1 MHVYLTNNL
10 ELHEK
15 RWFRYSKWVLWLN
28 KNTWIL
34 LLLFFRLITCL
45 KWSIKWFINSNPKLP
60 LNWNKNYLLPFWK
73 QFLNR
78 TFDMQLQK
86 RLIIFYTQQHT
97 IYNLLKLKS
106 PWNSR
111 DTSYLVCVLKIKD
124 IMKRELVL
132 GFVNWHEYVE
142 LKIRDVWMCIF
153 FLTKYSS
160 QMDYPLRSI
169 LALPITNFQFIL
181 EKCIFIFQLNMKIIN
196 D

>member
-1 MHVYLTNNL
+1 MIFVVHIDKVLVVIEFIPQWNFGILNQKSSINFTLHVYLTNNL

-86 RLIIFYTQQHT
+86 KAHYLLHSATT
-97 IYNLLKLKS
+97 YN
-106 PWNSR
+106 
-111 DTSYLVCVLKIKD
+111 I
-124 IMKRELVL
+124 
-132 GFVNWHEYVE
+132 
-142 LKIRDVWMCIF
+142 
-153 FLTKYSS
+153 
-160 QMDYPLRSI
+160 
-169 LALPITNFQFIL
+169 
-181 EKCIFIFQLNMKIIN
+181 
-196 D
+196 